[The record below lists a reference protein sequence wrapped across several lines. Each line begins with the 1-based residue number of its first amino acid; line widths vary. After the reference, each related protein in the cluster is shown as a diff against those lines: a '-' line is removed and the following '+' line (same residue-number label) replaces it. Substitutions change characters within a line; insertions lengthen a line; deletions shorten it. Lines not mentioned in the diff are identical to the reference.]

1 MGRCVSV
8 GIWQDIQTL
17 MHCTLGGCF
26 YFILLQKTERIEKMK
41 KTINSAIYV
50 MLSLLFALCLGA
62 CTNTPD
68 STGLWENAM
77 YTEDTEFGEGA
88 NTAVV
93 EVKIEDKTVTF
104 TVHTDKTTVGE
115 ALLEHNLISGDQG
128 DYGLY
133 IKNVNGVTADYDI
146 DQSYW
151 AFYVNGEYATA
162 GADGTEITEGTVYRL
177 EYTK

>member
-1 MGRCVSV
+1 
-8 GIWQDIQTL
+8 
-17 MHCTLGGCF
+17 
-26 YFILLQKTERIEKMK
+26 MK
-41 KTINSAIYV
+41 KTINSAISV
-50 MLSLLFALCLGA
+50 ILSLAFVFCLAA
-62 CTNTPD
+62 CTNNAEQ
-68 STGLWENAM
+68 TGLWENAV
-77 YTEDTEFGEGA
+77 YLEDTEFGEGA

-93 EVKIEDKTVTF
+93 EVKIENKTVTF

-115 ALLEHNLISGDQG
+115 ALLEHDLISGEQG

-133 IKNVNGVTADYDI
+133 IKAVNGITADHDI

-162 GADGTEITEGTVYRL
+162 GVDSTEITENTVYRL

>member
-1 MGRCVSV
+1 
-8 GIWQDIQTL
+8 
-17 MHCTLGGCF
+17 
-26 YFILLQKTERIEKMK
+26 MK
-41 KTINSAIYV
+41 KTINSAISV
-50 MLSLLFALCLGA
+50 ILSLVFVLCLGA

-68 STGLWENAM
+68 TTGLWKNAM
-77 YTEDTEFGEGA
+77 YTEDTELGKGA

-104 TVHTDKTTVGE
+104 TVHTDKTILGE
-115 ALLEHNLISGDQG
+115 ALIENNLISGEQG

-133 IKNVNGVTADYDI
+133 IKSVNGVTADYDI

-151 AFYVNGEYATA
+151 AFYVNGEYATTGID
-162 GADGTEITEGTVYRL
+162 GAQIDENAVYSL